1 MKKALIFL
9 LGLVILSTIFLIF
22 KSKSRLL
29 DQSLKKP
36 IGLSLFDVSSS
47 TLKTKEVIL
56 AFTGEMIFARTVA
69 FKINQVNDYRLPF
82 YQVKP
87 ILAQA
92 DLRIGTLEA
101 PFIGKNNPCG
111 VDCMVFQADEENI
124 SGLKYADINVV
135 TLATNHIMDA
145 GSDGLKK
152 TIELLD
158 ESNISH
164 VGAGLSENFAR
175 LAVIKEINGQKFG
188 FLGYNNVPPK
198 EYSAALNSAGSA
210 WLENE
215 KLIADIKKLRPQVDI
230 LIVLCHWGIEYT
242 DQPNLEQKELA
253 HLAVDHGVDLIIGD
267 HPHWIQAVEFY
278 KDKLIFYGLG
288 NFVFDQMW
296 SEETQK
302 GMIVLLSYQNK
313 NLKGIEIV
321 PFRIYDYVQP
331 RPMVGEEKEKM
342 RKYILSLSDKESR
355 EKLFSLLSD

>member
-1 MKKALIFL
+1 MKKIIIVIFFII
-9 LGLVILSTIFLIF
+9 ILAFLIVIIKPSQSK
-22 KSKSRLL
+22 KSSEIKNPLANNYINIIS
-29 DQSLKKP
+29 
-36 IGLSLFDVSSS
+36 
-47 TLKTKEVIL
+47 KTPTPKIVKL

-69 FKINQVNDYRLPF
+69 FKINQANDYRLPF

-111 VDCMVFQADEENI
+111 IDCMVFQADEENI

-188 FLGYNNVPPK
+188 FLGYNNVPPE

-215 KLIADIKKLRPQVDI
+215 KLIADIRKLRPQVDI

-278 KDKLIFYGLG
+278 KDKPIFYGLG

-342 RKYILSLSDKESR
+342 REYILSLSDKESR